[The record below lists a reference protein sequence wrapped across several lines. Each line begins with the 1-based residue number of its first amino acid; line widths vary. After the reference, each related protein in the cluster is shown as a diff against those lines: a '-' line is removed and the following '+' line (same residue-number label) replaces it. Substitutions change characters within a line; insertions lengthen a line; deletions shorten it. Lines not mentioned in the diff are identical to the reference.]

1 MHRCACAEKGL
12 VRCFGIAL
20 LYCIFF
26 IQLTAAA
33 QSNTT
38 VTLMDFVKIKPG
50 KTAEAIFYYENN
62 WKPYRDLAIKKKVI
76 ERYEIV
82 KAQPDSVNNFD
93 LILITVYKDSAQ
105 HAKSEENFRSI
116 LIELRPNGPVLLN
129 DVKPADF
136 RQNVFARV
144 VRPLY
149 SSSKNKKRSKPS
161 Q

>member
-1 MHRCACAEKGL
+1 MHRC
-12 VRCFGIAL
+12 VAL

-26 IQLTAAA
+26 IKRTAAA
-33 QSNTT
+33 QSSNT

-50 KTAEAIFYYENN
+50 KTAEAMFFYENN
-62 WKPYRDLAIKKKVI
+62 WKPYRDFALKKKVI
-76 ERYEIV
+76 HSYEIL

-136 RQNVFARV
+136 RQNIFARV
-144 VRPLY
+144 VQPLY
-149 SSSKNKKRSKPS
+149 TSSIKKKRK
-161 Q
+161 

>member
-1 MHRCACAEKGL
+1 MHRCVTHFIFL
-12 VRCFGIAL
+12 
-20 LYCIFF
+20 FF

-50 KTAEAIFYYENN
+50 KTAEAMFFYENN
-62 WKPYRDLAIKKKVI
+62 WKPYRDLAIKRKI
-76 ERYEIV
+76 IHSYEIV

-93 LILITVYKDSAQ
+93 LILITVYKDSTQ

-116 LIELRPNGPVLLN
+116 LTELRPNGPVLLN

-149 SSSKNKKRSKPS
+149 SSSKNKKRK
-161 Q
+161 

>member
-1 MHRCACAEKGL
+1 MHRCVTHFIFL
-12 VRCFGIAL
+12 
-20 LYCIFF
+20 FF
-26 IQLTAAA
+26 IQLAAAA

-50 KTAEAIFYYENN
+50 KTAEAMFFYENN
-62 WKPYRDLAIKKKVI
+62 WKPYRDVAITKKVI
-76 ERYEIV
+76 ESYEIV

-93 LILITVYKDSAQ
+93 LILITVYKDSVQ

-116 LIELRPNGPVLLN
+116 LAQLRPNGPVLLN

-149 SSSKNKKRSKPS
+149 SSSKNKKRK
-161 Q
+161 